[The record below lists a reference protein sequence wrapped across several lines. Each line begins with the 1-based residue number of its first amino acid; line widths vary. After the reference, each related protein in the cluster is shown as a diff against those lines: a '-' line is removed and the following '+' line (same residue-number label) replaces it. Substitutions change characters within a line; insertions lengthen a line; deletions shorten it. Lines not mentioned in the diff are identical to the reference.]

1 MKETKFDAAARTVDE
16 IGDRFEQKVTVAAH
30 DRIIGRINP

>member
-1 MKETKFDAAARTVDE
+1 VNLTAIVDE

-30 DRIIGRINP
+30 DRIIGRVNPAA